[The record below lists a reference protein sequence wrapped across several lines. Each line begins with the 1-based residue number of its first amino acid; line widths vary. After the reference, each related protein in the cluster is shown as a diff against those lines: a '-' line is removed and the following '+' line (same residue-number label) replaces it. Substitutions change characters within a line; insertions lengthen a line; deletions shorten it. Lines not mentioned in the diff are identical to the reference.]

1 MHETNSP
8 KRARIRRRR
17 AVQERTPKF
26 AYREPVLVP
35 REGCVSALRSPIPIS
50 ESRVEA
56 KQIQCRN
63 VSHRDANCEL
73 KRQTPTVMTTPT
85 RAVRLDGA
93 ASARGAPRGSCG
105 VRLGRWDSKE
115 RAAQGCILFVARIT
129 ENPTRLASS
138 ECCGRD
144 FETQKCKSRTPRAEP
159 QPTELTN
166 LYILG
171 PPTTHRPSSWS
182 SGVVL
187 REIAPKP
194 DSGAGAKKRKCGRG
208 DS

>member
-1 MHETNSP
+1 MNVISLALEQPRPGVGDGLDTVLGNAGGVLTLVLSNNSSSMHETNSP
-8 KRARIRRRR
+8 KRARIRRSR
-17 AVQERTPKF
+17 AVQERTPNPT
-26 AYREPVLVP
+26 YREPVLVP

-56 KQIQCRN
+56 KEIQSRN

-115 RAAQGCILFVARIT
+115 RAAHGCILFVARIT
-129 ENPTRLASS
+129 A
-138 ECCGRD
+138 
-144 FETQKCKSRTPRAEP
+144 K
-159 QPTELTN
+159 
-166 LYILG
+166 
-171 PPTTHRPSSWS
+171 TTH
-182 SGVVL
+182 
-187 REIAPKP
+187 
-194 DSGAGAKKRKCGRG
+194 
-208 DS
+208 

>member
-1 MHETNSP
+1 MKPTHQ
-8 KRARIRRRR
+8 KRARIRRSR
-17 AVQERTPKF
+17 AVQERTPNPT
-26 AYREPVLVP
+26 YREPVLVP
-35 REGCVSALRSPIPIS
+35 QEGCVSALRSPIPIS

-56 KQIQCRN
+56 KEIQSRN

-129 ENPTRLASS
+129 ENPTRWAFRT
-138 ECCGRD
+138 CCGRD
-144 FETQKCKSRTPRAEP
+144 FGNQKSQSRTPRAELHHTG
-159 QPTELTN
+159 QPRGA
-166 LYILG
+166 LG
-171 PPTTHRPSSWS
+171 TTHRSR
-182 SGVVL
+182 GVVLVVGGRL

-194 DSGAGAKKRKCGRG
+194 VRESRRANQKCSGGG
-208 DS
+208 S